1 MKRKSVVTKMAVIAF
16 AAAFTAS
23 IPAPAF
29 AAVSL
34 KAVDS
39 AATNNDL
46 KNADIID
53 MSREGSLTIRKY
65 DITSASMDGVYRQ
78 GEYEATG
85 EADSTLQDKMADYAV
100 EGVEFTYLYCG
111 KAETYSISDGKI
123 GSEIRIVY
131 EIPDAL
137 RDILGLTES
146 DSVNMSASGV
156 ADKCSR
162 PGVYHY
168 TSQQVNDAWKALLE
182 TDDKEAKNKLENY
195 VKTNEEAVKMPL
207 TDKDGLTQADGLSL
221 GLYLVV
227 ETKVPEEVTDTVNPW
242 FVSLPFTDSDGEEW
256 LYDMTC
262 YPKNQTGNPSLD
274 KLVRNAHGDAAN
286 KAGDYER
293 YNYVVSNDIKDEKEA
308 ADFVAERNE
317 YVYGDT
323 TTASEGDVLDYILVS
338 KMPHVSSES
347 TWLTEY
353 TFTDVLGEGITYGE
367 DVRLAFYH
375 TREDAMLNNTTN
387 ADEIWG
393 FGGQDQYN
401 QDYAVVYSDYKAET
415 GKTKLTVSFTE
426 KGLNL
431 LNTTKSDAW
440 IVVYY
445 TGTVNQDATAVLGDE
460 GNPNDVSLEW
470 RRTSDSYY
478 NTLEDRCY
486 VYTFGLDLTKEF
498 SDGKGDATKVEFAL
512 YNTNDAYYVV
522 AKNTQNVDG
531 KTVYYVTGKTTEQAE
546 ATVFSPDENGAL
558 IVNGLEGDTYQL
570 TETAT
575 DSGYSLLKDQITV
588 SIKETER
595 EIRPA
600 ECGYVGNDSISG
612 SHVHRDTCKDASGML
627 VCGYPSDDDANGRTI
642 GKTAMYVGDLSP
654 ASATVDGVAAN
665 MSGYEIDRNTRF
677 DGIANL
683 RANQVISDIHS
694 EDARVRIKITNTKDF
709 LLPQTGG
716 IGLYGVT
723 IFGAVAVCAGCYLVT
738 RKKYA

>member
-100 EGVEFTYLYCG
+100 KGVEFTYLYCG

-207 TDKDGLTQADGLSL
+207 TDKAGLTQADGLSL

-293 YNYVVSNDIKDEKEA
+293 YNYVVSNDIKDEKRSGR
-308 ADFVAERNE
+308 FCGR
-317 YVYGDT
+317 
-323 TTASEGDVLDYILVS
+323 
-338 KMPHVSSES
+338 
-347 TWLTEY
+347 
-353 TFTDVLGEGITYGE
+353 
-367 DVRLAFYH
+367 
-375 TREDAMLNNTTN
+375 
-387 ADEIWG
+387 
-393 FGGQDQYN
+393 
-401 QDYAVVYSDYKAET
+401 
-415 GKTKLTVSFTE
+415 
-426 KGLNL
+426 
-431 LNTTKSDAW
+431 
-440 IVVYY
+440 
-445 TGTVNQDATAVLGDE
+445 
-460 GNPNDVSLEW
+460 
-470 RRTSDSYY
+470 
-478 NTLEDRCY
+478 
-486 VYTFGLDLTKEF
+486 KE
-498 SDGKGDATKVEFAL
+498 
-512 YNTNDAYYVV
+512 
-522 AKNTQNVDG
+522 
-531 KTVYYVTGKTTEQAE
+531 
-546 ATVFSPDENGAL
+546 
-558 IVNGLEGDTYQL
+558 
-570 TETAT
+570 
-575 DSGYSLLKDQITV
+575 
-588 SIKETER
+588 
-595 EIRPA
+595 
-600 ECGYVGNDSISG
+600 
-612 SHVHRDTCKDASGML
+612 
-627 VCGYPSDDDANGRTI
+627 
-642 GKTAMYVGDLSP
+642 
-654 ASATVDGVAAN
+654 
-665 MSGYEIDRNTRF
+665 
-677 DGIANL
+677 
-683 RANQVISDIHS
+683 
-694 EDARVRIKITNTKDF
+694 
-709 LLPQTGG
+709 
-716 IGLYGVT
+716 
-723 IFGAVAVCAGCYLVT
+723 
-738 RKKYA
+738 